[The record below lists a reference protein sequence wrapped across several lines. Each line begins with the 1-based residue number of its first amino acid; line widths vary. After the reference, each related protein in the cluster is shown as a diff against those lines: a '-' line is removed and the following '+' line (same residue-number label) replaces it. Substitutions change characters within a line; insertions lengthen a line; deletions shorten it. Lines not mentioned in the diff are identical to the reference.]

1 MRRKNSNRSG
11 VGGKSDAQQSTI
23 WRPGTGSIL
32 LLVCFPVVNF
42 SPAFDCLNR
51 LLFLNRLFLCK
62 YKYLPVKFSRIIR
75 ESPGYWRNQIRRLK
89 PNLVAPRGCLKPIFV
104 RSKGL
109 ARYVRPKRKY
119 SLYRVVFQSL
129 PSISREIRQFVP
141 SDCLQGNKDDGNHS
155 SPPPRP
161 RYKCME
167 RGLLTRGDC
176 LREVQLLTEEA
187 PLGGG
192 RTCV

>member
-1 MRRKNSNRSG
+1 MLGAR
-11 VGGKSDAQQSTI
+11 DWQDMFAQK
-23 WRPGTGSIL
+23 GS
-32 LLVCFPVVNF
+32 
-42 SPAFDCLNR
+42 
-51 LLFLNRLFLCK
+51 FL
-62 YKYLPVKFSRIIR
+62 YI
-75 ESPGYWRNQIRRLK
+75 G
-89 PNLVAPRGCLKPIFV
+89 
-104 RSKGL
+104 
-109 ARYVRPKRKY
+109 
-119 SLYRVVFQSL
+119 VVFQSL

-155 SPPPRP
+155 SRP

-167 RGLLTRGDC
+167 RELLTRGDC